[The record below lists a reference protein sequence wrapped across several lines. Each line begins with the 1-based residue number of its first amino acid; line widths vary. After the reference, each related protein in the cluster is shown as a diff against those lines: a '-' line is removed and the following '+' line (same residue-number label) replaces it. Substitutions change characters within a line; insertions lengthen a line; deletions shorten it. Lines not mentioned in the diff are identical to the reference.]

1 MDANLVRILSLSLVV
16 AVFTGARTGG
26 LVAEHLN
33 TSTAV
38 APAAMLATSAADPR
52 CEESGDAVSAFKCR
66 NTWMSHLK
74 TSYR

>member
-1 MDANLVRILSLSLVV
+1 MDANLLRILSLSLVV
-16 AVFTGARTGG
+16 AVFAGARTGG

-38 APAAMLATSAADPR
+38 APAAMPASAADPR
-52 CEESGDAVSAFKCR
+52 CEGSGNAVSAFKCR
-66 NTWMSHLK
+66 NTWMSYLK